1 MPCRLIVGWP
11 LSELTACRCSA
22 AVWLETGSGIRTLF
36 RLARR
41 GVTYPVD
48 VRRLVVFTIGID
60 PHKGSHLAAVL
71 DEHEIF
77 VEELRVRADRHQRE
91 RLLKFAAPYT
101 PRVWAIE
108 GARGLGALL
117 AQQLVGSGETV
128 LDVPAKL
135 SARVRVLDNECADKN
150 DSHDA
155 RSAAIVGIR
164 NRRLVVVTPEDHAV
178 VLRMLAK
185 RHHDLTGRRTQSICR
200 LHALLATM
208 TAGGLPRLLSAD
220 RAARELRRI
229 RPTDAVGL
237 ARRHAAVELLSEVR
251 DSDKQLV
258 ELRKR
263 IVAAVRVANTTVTNV
278 YGVGPIVAAY
288 VIGYTGD
295 VKRFATSDRYARYN
309 ATAPLNASSG
319 PNPRHRLNNRG
330 NRQLNHAIHIAA
342 VTQLSHDTAGRDYYQ
357 RKQAERHSDK
367 EALRALKRRIS
378 DAIYARLRAD
388 AQR

>member
-1 MPCRLIVGWP
+1 LAFERTDRLPVLGCGVARNRIGH
-11 LSELTACRCSA
+11 S
-22 AVWLETGSGIRTLF
+22 TLF

-41 GVTYPVD
+41 GASRPEMCQEVD
-48 VRRLVVFTIGID
+48 VFTIGID

-71 DEHEIF
+71 DEHERF
-77 VEELRVRADRHQRE
+77 LDELRVHADRTQRD
-91 RLLKFAAPYT
+91 RLLKFAAPYV

-108 GARGLGALL
+108 GARGLGALV
-117 AQQLVGSGETV
+117 AQQLVAAGETV

-150 DSHDA
+150 DTHDA

-164 NRRLVVVTPEDHAV
+164 NRRLVAIGAENHAA

-185 RHHDLTGRRTQSICR
+185 RHHDLVGRRTQSICR
-200 LHALLATM
+200 LHAVLATM

-229 RPTDAVGL
+229 RPHDAVGI
-237 ARRHAAVELLSEVR
+237 ARRQAAVELLAEVR
-251 DSDKQLV
+251 DTDRQLV
-258 ELRKR
+258 ELRLR
-263 IVAAVRVANTTVTNV
+263 IVAAVRVADTTVTAV

-288 VIGYTGD
+288 LIGYTGD
-295 VKRFATSDRYARYN
+295 ITRFATRDRYARYN
-309 ATAPLNASSG
+309 ATAPLAASSG
-319 PNPRHRLNNRG
+319 PPARHRLNDRG

-342 VTQLSHDTAGRDYYQ
+342 VTQISHDTAGRDYYR

-378 DAIYARLRAD
+378 DAIYARLQTD
-388 AQR
+388 AQQ

>member
-1 MPCRLIVGWP
+1 M
-11 LSELTACRCSA
+11 
-22 AVWLETGSGIRTLF
+22 
-36 RLARR
+36 
-41 GVTYPVD
+41 
-48 VRRLVVFTIGID
+48 VFTIGID

-71 DEHEIF
+71 DESEQF
-77 VEELRVRADRHQRE
+77 LDELRVRADRHQRD
-91 RLLKFAAPYT
+91 RLLKFAAPYV

-108 GARGLGALL
+108 GARGLGALV
-117 AQQLVGSGETV
+117 AQQLVAAGEMV

-135 SARVRVLDNECADKN
+135 STRVRVLDNECADKN
-150 DSHDA
+150 DTHDA

-185 RHHDLTGRRTQSICR
+185 RHHDLVGRRTQSICR

-229 RPTDAVGL
+229 RPVDAVGI
-237 ARRHAAVELLSEVR
+237 ARRHAAVELLGEVR
-251 DSDKQLV
+251 DADRQLA
-258 ELRKR
+258 ELRTR
-263 IVAAVRVANTTVTNV
+263 IVAAVHAADTTVTNV

-295 VKRFATSDRYARYN
+295 IARFATRAHYARYN

-319 PNPRHRLNNRG
+319 PNPRHRLNDRG

-342 VTQLSHDTAGRDYYQ
+342 VTQISHDTAGRDYYQ
-357 RKQAERHSDK
+357 RKRTERHSDK

-378 DAIYARLRAD
+378 DAIYQRLRAD
-388 AQR
+388 AHD